1 MYVILSVIL
10 EARWAR
16 FSKEHPSMEMSMSRA
31 IADSVNQLQGS
42 SPAKELGETITKAVA
57 EYLIFFLLSLVVMH

>member
-10 EARWAR
+10 EAKWAR
-16 FSKEHPSMEMSMSRA
+16 FSEEHPSTEMSMSHA

-42 SPAKELGETITKAVA
+42 SAKELGERITKAVA
-57 EYLIFFLLSLVVMH
+57 EYLNFFLLSLVVMH